1 MAITRLPPHPF
12 SLRQLQYAIAVADT
26 LSFRRAAERC
36 RVAQPSL
43 STQLAQLE
51 SALGVRLFE
60 RDRRRV
66 LVTGAGRPLLEQ
78 MRRLLLEADDLLEA
92 ARQAGDPLAGALRV
106 GVIPTIS
113 PYLLPAVAP
122 ALRAAYPALR
132 LTWLEDRTAELVRS
146 LHAGTLDAA
155 LLAVEAELGDVE
167 VAPVAR
173 DAFVLATP
181 PGHPLG
187 AARGPA
193 SAAELRDASVLL
205 LEDGHCLREQALA
218 FCSRAR
224 TRELEY
230 RATSLSTLAQ
240 MVAGGAGVTLLPEL
254 AVPTETR
261 RADLRLRPFADPA
274 PFRTIALVWR
284 RSSPIA
290 EALRRLAATVKAAYP
305 TPAGRAPGS
314 ERQRPRAPR
323 A

>member
-43 STQLAQLE
+43 STQVAQLE

-66 LVTGAGRPLLEQ
+66 LVTGAGRPLLEL
-78 MRRLLLEADDLLEA
+78 MRRLLLQADDLQEA

-113 PYLLPAVAP
+113 PYLLPAIAP
-122 ALRAAYPALR
+122 ALRDAYPALR

-290 EALRRLAATVKAAYP
+290 EALRRLAGTVKTAYP
-305 TPAGRAPGS
+305 APAGRPAGP